1 MFASIKLYTNFT
13 ESIRRNYLK
22 NNATKMKT
30 TKFDVIQLIVE
41 SEQASPETFKPIFL
55 TAIAHGA
62 KEVCNAQADVKHVK
76 PLIDSASYLIGQ
88 IEDIDIKIMLAENQE
103 MSNEPSFLNGVMDL
117 HRQKRQYI
125 ETLTTVLNKL

>member
-1 MFASIKLYTNFT
+1 
-13 ESIRRNYLK
+13 
-22 NNATKMKT
+22 MKT

-62 KEVCNAQADVKHVK
+62 KEVYNAQADVKHVK
-76 PLIDSASYLIGQ
+76 PLIDSASYLISQ
-88 IEDIDIKIMLAENQE
+88 IEYIDIKMML
-103 MSNEPSFLNGVMDL
+103 EPIPTTDKHYKDMRDL
-117 HRQKRQYI
+117 IRQKRQYI

>member
-1 MFASIKLYTNFT
+1 
-13 ESIRRNYLK
+13 
-22 NNATKMKT
+22 MKT

-62 KEVCNAQADVKHVK
+62 KEVYNAQADVKHVK
-76 PLIDSASYLIGQ
+76 PLIDSASYLIEQ

>member
-1 MFASIKLYTNFT
+1 
-13 ESIRRNYLK
+13 
-22 NNATKMKT
+22 MKT

-62 KEVCNAQADVKHVK
+62 KEVYNAQADVKHVK
-76 PLIDSASYLIGQ
+76 PLIDSASYLISQ
-88 IEDIDIKIMLAENQE
+88 IEDVDIKIMLQPTSITGKE
-103 MSNEPSFLNGVMDL
+103 FYDL
-117 HRQKRQYI
+117 EVLIRQKRQYI

>member
-1 MFASIKLYTNFT
+1 
-13 ESIRRNYLK
+13 
-22 NNATKMKT
+22 MKT

-62 KEVCNAQADVKHVK
+62 KEVYNAQADVKQVK
-76 PLIDSASYLIGQ
+76 PLIDSASYLISQ
-88 IEDIDIKIMLAENQE
+88 IEDIDIKMMLQPT
-103 MSNEPSFLNGVMDL
+103 SITGKDFYDLGVLM
-117 HRQKRQYI
+117 RQKRQYI

>member
-1 MFASIKLYTNFT
+1 
-13 ESIRRNYLK
+13 
-22 NNATKMKT
+22 MKT

-62 KEVCNAQADVKHVK
+62 KEVYNAQADVKHVK
-76 PLIDSASYLIGQ
+76 PLIDSASYLISQ
-88 IEDIDIKIMLAENQE
+88 IEDIEIKMMLQPTFITDKVFQY
-103 MSNEPSFLNGVMDL
+103 NEDL
-117 HRQKRQYI
+117 IRQKRQYI

>member
-1 MFASIKLYTNFT
+1 
-13 ESIRRNYLK
+13 
-22 NNATKMKT
+22 MKT

-62 KEVCNAQADVKHVK
+62 KEVYNAQADVKHVK
-76 PLIDSASYLIGQ
+76 PLIDSASYLISQ
-88 IEDIDIKIMLAENQE
+88 IEDIDIKIMLESQPKWITR
-103 MSNEPSFLNGVMDL
+103 SNEMNALL
-117 HRQKRQYI
+117 RQKRQYI